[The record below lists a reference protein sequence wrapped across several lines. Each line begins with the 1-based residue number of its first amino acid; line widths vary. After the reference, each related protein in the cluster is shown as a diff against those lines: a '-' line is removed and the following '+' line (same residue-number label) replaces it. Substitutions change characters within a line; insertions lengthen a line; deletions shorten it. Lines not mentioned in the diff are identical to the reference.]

1 MLTATHAHTISHS
14 QRTISLVILDSYQIM
29 ADGLAKLLGTASG
42 FQVLA
47 AEVASSDSVSLVAR
61 LQPSL
66 VLVDPVAEPILIDKL
81 LRTLSIRLNES
92 HLVVLTEE
100 PTDRLLEQIV
110 QYEVSCLSKAVASHE
125 LIEYLQRADAGER
138 CYSPTIAERLIVSRD
153 GVRVKRRSALA
164 MLTDRQIEVLR
175 QIALGHR
182 VKDIAKQMH
191 LSTKSVES
199 HKYRIMNRLGMR
211 DRVELALYA
220 VREKLI

>member
-1 MLTATHAHTISHS
+1 MISVPTLQPT
-14 QRTISLVILDSYQIM
+14 QRSISLVILDSYQITS
-29 ADGLAKLLGTASG
+29 DGLSRLLGSVPG

-47 AEVASSDSVSLVAR
+47 SEVASPDSVSLVSR

-66 VLVDPVAEPILIDKL
+66 VIVDPVAEPIIIDRL

-100 PTDRLLEQIV
+100 PTDRLLEQIA
-110 QYEVSCLSKAVASHE
+110 QHQVSCLSKAIASSE
-125 LIEYLQRADAGER
+125 LVSYLQRIDAGET
-138 CYSPTIAERLIVSRD
+138 CFSPTIAERLIIARD
-153 GVRVKRRSALA
+153 GVRVKRRSALG

>member
-1 MLTATHAHTISHS
+1 MLSTAMPPVS
-14 QRTISLVILDSYQIM
+14 QRAISLVVLDSYQIM
-29 ADGLAKLLGTASG
+29 ADGLAKLLAGAPG

-47 AEVASSDSVSLVAR
+47 AEVASADSVALVAR

-110 QYEVSCLSKAVASHE
+110 QYDVSCLSKAIASSE
-125 LIEYLQRADAGER
+125 LVDYLQRADAGET
-138 CYSPTIAERLIVSRD
+138 CYSPTIADRLIIGRE

-220 VREKLI
+220 LREKLI